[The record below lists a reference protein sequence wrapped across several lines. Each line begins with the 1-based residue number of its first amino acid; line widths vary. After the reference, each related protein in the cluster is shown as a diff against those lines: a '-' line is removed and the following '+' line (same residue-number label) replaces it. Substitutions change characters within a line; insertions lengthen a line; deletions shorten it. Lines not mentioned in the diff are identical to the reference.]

1 MFTSFS
7 LLTAFVAGVI
17 ALFAP
22 CCIGFLLPSYFGTIF
37 KDRKRV
43 LALTGIFA
51 LGIFTVFLPIG
62 LGIGAIGSMLTRFH
76 DTFFYLGSAMLMVF
90 GAALL
95 WGKMPMLHVASPKVR
110 RMNIGGIYVLGIFS
124 GIGSSCCA
132 PVFAGV
138 VTISL
143 LSGSAAGGALL
154 AAAYVLGMV
163 APLFALSWTLDR
175 TRLFDRF
182 TPLQQKV
189 PWQLGPLRSDPI
201 LAHVIAGLVFMV
213 SGVVIAWL
221 TATGRIMSSVMWRD
235 PVQTGI
241 PEFVVQSTSWLSI
254 VPNAIWIALF
264 VAGVVA
270 LAWAAIRSFQRS

>member
-1 MFTSFS
+1 MFDSFS
-7 LLTAFVAGVI
+7 LLTAFVAGMV

-22 CCIGFLLPSYFGTIF
+22 CCIGFLLPSYLGTIF

-43 LALTGIFA
+43 LFLTAIFA

-62 LGIGAIGSMLTRFH
+62 LGIGALGAMLTRFH
-76 DTFFYLGSAMLMVF
+76 NTFFYFGSAMLLVF

-95 WGKMPMLHVASPKVR
+95 WGKMPMFHIASPKVR
-110 RMNIGGIYVLGIFS
+110 RMNVAGVYVLGIFS

-138 VTISL
+138 VAISL
-143 LSGSAAGGALL
+143 LSGSVAGGALL
-154 AAAYVLGMV
+154 AAVYVFGMV
-163 APLFALSWTLDR
+163 APLFALSWALDR
-175 TRLFDRF
+175 TRLLERF
-182 TPLQQKV
+182 LFLQRKL
-189 PWQLGPLRSDPI
+189 PWRLGPLSGDPI
-201 LAHVIAGLVFMV
+201 FAHVVAGLVFLV

-221 TATGRIMSSVMWRD
+221 TATGRIMSAVMWRD

-270 LAWAAIRSFQRS
+270 LAWAAIRSF